1 MRYSISACSYYK
13 LMTRKLLNMPQD
25 FGVEIFYEYGS
36 QDMWNSFMAELS
48 AHGFDGFS
56 IHAPFAFIDITAQ
69 CDETKL
75 FDTLKRP
82 FDLYHRYNGEFYVL
96 HTYGASVCTEDPLR
110 QSDFRERSME
120 RLYKF
125 NEICKAEGVRLG
137 AENLCDGKI
146 PLYNEEEFLN
156 LFHQIPDMSC
166 VLDVGHALAA
176 KMDIANLQCRLRE
189 RICAYHLHNNDGVSD
204 LHERLQIG
212 IMDWQSFAENCVR
225 YTPEAVGVLE
235 YLKYQDFAV
244 YKEDRAYLDNL
255 LRAARAESGGV

>member
-1 MRYSISACSYYK
+1 MRYSISACSFYK

-48 AHGFDGFS
+48 DHGFDGFS
-56 IHAPFAFIDITAQ
+56 IHAPFAFVDITAQ

-96 HTYGASVCTEDPLR
+96 HTYGAYGCSEEGNQRADCR
-110 QSDFRERSME
+110 ARSLE
-120 RLYKF
+120 RLQKF

-146 PLYNEEEFLN
+146 PLYNEEQFLN
-156 LFHQIPDMSC
+156 LFDQVPDMSC
-166 VLDVGHALAA
+166 VLDVGHALVA
-176 KMDIANLQCRLRE
+176 KMNIANLQRCLGE
-189 RICAYHLHNNDGVSD
+189 RICAYHLHNNDGISD
-204 LHERLQIG
+204 QHERLQSG
-212 IMDWQSFAENCVR
+212 VMDWKAFAENCVL

-235 YLKYQDFAV
+235 YLKCQDFAV
-244 YKEDRAYLDNL
+244 YEEDRAYLD
-255 LRAARAESGGV
+255 AFMSGKSREVML